1 MNQTMVPLPEILLT
15 RGTHRANAVVWVK
28 CRHNTQLAHH
38 LKNQAGARWS
48 QSKKCWYIPEKEFQL
63 HEFFEAFRQFGFI
76 DYSGLKGKKPV
87 ARKRGEKKGK
97 LKPGKTETR
106 SNREQA
112 GKIEDFRKWMKQ
124 RRYASNTINTYC
136 HQLEVF
142 FSYYPE
148 KGAPDISKAD
158 IINFNHDFI
167 VRQGLSFTFQ
177 NQTINAIKLFYVKM
191 LNIKHEFEEIERP
204 FRSKP
209 LPKVI
214 PKQDIRRMLE
224 GIDKLKHKTA
234 LSLIYGLGLRRSE
247 IINLKLTDLDSRDRI
262 VTIRDSKGRKDRVL
276 PVPDNLFDLI
286 VQYYRAVKPEIWL
299 IEGQKP
305 GTKYS
310 ATSLQNIFKKY
321 LAKVKKN
328 HNFTLHSLRHSYATH
343 LLESGTDLRYIQE
356 LLGHKSSKTTEI
368 YTHVSMKNLKN
379 IQNPIDG
386 FDI

>member
-1 MNQTMVPLPEILLT
+1 MVSGKQILLT
-15 RGTHRANAVVWVK
+15 YGTHRAQAVVWVECAK
-28 CRHNTQLAHH
+28 DAALTQQ
-38 LKNQAGARWS
+38 LKSQAGARWS
-48 QSKKCWYIPEKEFQL
+48 QSQKCWYIPEKEFHL

-87 ARKRGEKKGK
+87 ERERGEKKGK
-97 LKPGKTETR
+97 LIPGKPKTR
-106 SNREQA
+106 LSGDQAAKIGAFRE
-112 GKIEDFRKWMKQ
+112 WMKQ
-124 RRYASNTINTYC
+124 KRYASNNINTYC

-142 FSYYPE
+142 FSFYPE
-148 KGAPDISKAD
+148 KGAPDISKED
-158 IINFNHDFI
+158 IIKFNHDFI

-177 NQTINAIKLFYVKM
+177 NQTINAIKLFYIKM
-191 LNIKHEFEEIERP
+191 LNIKHDFEEIERP

-224 GIDKLKHKTA
+224 GIYNLKHKTA

-247 IINLKLTDLDSRDRI
+247 IINLKLTDLDSRDRV

-310 ATSLQNIFKKY
+310 ATSLQSIFKKY